1 MKKIIS
7 VLIIALSATVA
18 FAQQYRYTADWYK
31 SNPAKYLDKVVTVKI
46 CAAKPSSFEA
56 MKGYVSFHCWTAY
69 NDERGGY
76 IYVLVPS
83 NKARAFGR
91 DYGKPKAKSKVNGNA
106 SANIPTRDLRAK
118 FVKVKWEGGAEEYVL
133 MAD

>member
-1 MKKIIS
+1 MKKILS
-7 VLIIALSATVA
+7 VLIMAVSASCA
-18 FAQQYRYTADWYK
+18 FAQARYTADWYK
-31 SNPAKYLDKVVTVKI
+31 SDPAKYLDKVVTVKI
-46 CAAKPSSFEA
+46 CEAKPSSFEA
-56 MKGYVSFHCWTAY
+56 MKGYVSYHCWTAY
-69 NDERGGY
+69 NGERGGY

>member
-7 VLIIALSATVA
+7 ALIIALSATFA

-83 NKARAFGR
+83 NKARAFG
-91 DYGKPKAKSKVNGNA
+91 
-106 SANIPTRDLRAK
+106 
-118 FVKVKWEGGAEEYVL
+118 
-133 MAD
+133 